1 LAQHDLAFEP
11 QPSPH
16 PQPSAQS
23 QSGQLQLVQ
32 FSPSQLQSTHWQ
44 SGPQQQTTPS
54 LDFEPASDGAE
65 AATAMTIIAT
75 TASNRAGKPKREIV
89 SDMENS
95 PVCLMR

>member
-1 LAQHDLAFEP
+1 LAFEP

-16 PQPSAQS
+16 AQPSAQS
-23 QSGQLQLVQ
+23 QPGQLQLVQ

-54 LDFEPASDGAE
+54 AAPELANSGVE

-75 TASNRAGKPKREIV
+75 TASNKAGMPKRDTKR
-89 SDMENS
+89 DMKIS
-95 PVCLMR
+95 SCLKR